1 MVNILIKSDA
11 GIFEPRQMQKKELVD
26 WFKENTDEEGNV
38 QQEIVIYGDAVI
50 KARTDGTYDW
60 VMSDG
65 SVDRDLERIDPAG
78 WDLKEFKKNPV
89 VLWAHDSAIPAIG
102 KVLSPKV
109 KDGQLVG
116 RVQFGSKDVDP
127 FAGMIEGKV
136 KEGIISAGS
145 VGFMSLKIEIIDDK
159 DKPEWLIHRE
169 QKLYEFSIVNIPANI
184 NARVEASAEPEE
196 GKEVEG
202 ITGILGFFVEAE
214 ATIGDLLGQPKK
226 SYIEELFKDRR
237 ETSDENLLDDLFS
250 NN

>member
-11 GIFEPRQMQKKELVD
+11 GIFEPRQMGKKELVD
-26 WFKENTDEEGNV
+26 WFKANTDTEGNV

-50 KARTDGTYDW
+50 KANTDGTYDW

-89 VLWAHDSAIPAIG
+89 VLWAHDSTIPAIG

-109 KDGQLVG
+109 KDSKLVG
-116 RVQFGSKDVDP
+116 KVQFSSKDIDP

-145 VGFMSLKIEIIDDK
+145 VGFMSKKIEIIDDK

-169 QKLYEFSIVNIPANI
+169 QALYEFSIVNIPANI
-184 NARVEASAEPEE
+184 NARVEMSAEPEE
-196 GKEVEG
+196 EKGLVS
-202 ITGILGFFVEAE
+202 ILGFVVNTMTDMEK
-214 ATIGDLLGQPKK
+214 LLDQPKK
-226 SYIEELFKDRR
+226 SYIEELFKDRH
-237 ETSDENLLDDLFS
+237 ETSDEKPLDDLFS

>member
-11 GIFEPRQMQKKELVD
+11 GIFEPRQMGKKELVD
-26 WFKENTDEEGNV
+26 WFKANTDTEGNV

-50 KARTDGTYDW
+50 KANTDGTHDW

-109 KDGQLVG
+109 KDSKLVG
-116 RVQFGSKDVDP
+116 KVKFSSKDIDP

-145 VGFMSLKIEIIDDK
+145 VGFMSKKIEIIDDK

-169 QKLYEFSIVNIPANI
+169 QALYEFSIVNIPANI
-184 NARVEASAEPEE
+184 NARVEMSAEPGEE
-196 GKEVEG
+196 KDVMAS
-202 ITGILGFFVEAE
+202 ILGFIVEAQTGIE
-214 ATIGDLLGQPKK
+214 KLFGLEPPK
-226 SYIEELFKDRR
+226 SYIEELFKDRH
-237 ETSDENLLDDLFS
+237 ETSDEKPLDDLFS